1 MSTEF
6 VIPKNL
12 FSDRIKIE
20 QEYLAWIAKNPSIKD
35 CVRTLISFLE
45 MSGYLNDIRVV
56 GSPESNRRY
65 INGLSNRELA
75 ELLINISTVPDYD
88 YDYDEKLVECGTI
101 DICTASDGTIFQDYE
116 DAVDYEIR
124 WLDQPHFDN
133 TDEKE

>member
-1 MSTEF
+1 MSTEY
-6 VIPKNL
+6 VMPKNL
-12 FSDRIKIE
+12 FSDRLKIE

-75 ELLINISTVPDYD
+75 ELLINISSVQDYD
-88 YDYDEKLVECGTI
+88 YDYDENLVECGTI
-101 DICTASDGTIFQDYE
+101 DICTTSDGTIFHDYE
-116 DAVDYEIR
+116 DAVDYEVQ
-124 WLDQPHFDN
+124 WLAQPHLG
-133 TDEKE
+133 TGKE